1 MICFHSGTH
10 FFVIIFFLFSLNCCG
25 SCMSPFLS
33 RSLFLWLIQL
43 VLICSSLQGYAY
55 VSASA
60 IFLTST
66 FSFLC
71 DSLHA
76 SCVSFHILCQAAHW
90 AICHFPFTKF
100 FLYSASPVLS
110 LLLFFCV
117 FVPSFVM
124 YLISVFL
131 RLELCSG
138 KHIFGFNSCEF
149 YFFVFI

>member
-76 SCVSFHILCQAAHW
+76 SCVSFHILCQAAHCEQF
-90 AICHFPFTKF
+90 AIFHSLSFSFTLPHRF
-100 FLYSASPVLS
+100 YLCSCSSVYLFPVL
-110 LLLFFCV
+110 
-117 FVPSFVM
+117 
-124 YLISVFL
+124 
-131 RLELCSG
+131 
-138 KHIFGFNSCEF
+138 
-149 YFFVFI
+149 